1 MGPRH
6 LVWPFGTVGPVV
18 REPAHRA
25 FKIAGGQIAASL
37 DAGKSLP
44 IPKHASGDPGK
55 RNPAIPAFGL
65 DGHRIEVRDMKQFV
79 SERHHAGHINR
90 EISRLSRDDG
100 IFPVRSTRASSGKF
114 PNMTNLADRI
124 QNRLDALNLKPAV
137 VAREAGLKPDYVR
150 DVLRGSKKSISAE
163 HAAALARILQC
174 NLNWLV
180 TGEHGHMSSE
190 EVASTFL
197 AEDPREHL
205 GASSLEK
212 YLGKVPGAIPEIDA
226 KAGAGN
232 GNVGEHEVV
241 TIRRGEA
248 FVGHKVVSEW
258 VFPSTFLRHELRM
271 QPGEIMVLEV
281 VGDSM
286 SPSLESGDRVLV
298 DTTYA
303 KPTPDGIYVI
313 EEGDGPMVKRLQLV
327 RRSDPPEIRIISD
340 NKHHEPYTLRL
351 DDIRIIGRVSGRVT
365 KM

>member
-1 MGPRH
+1 MAFKKRIEQRLDELGLSPRAASIKAGGSPDLIRGILRGNNRSLRGDH
-6 LVWPFGTVGPVV
+6 LV
-18 REPAHRA
+18 
-25 FKIAGGQIAASL
+25 
-37 DAGKSLP
+37 
-44 IPKHASGDPGK
+44 
-55 RNPAIPAFGL
+55 N
-65 DGHRIEVRDMKQFV
+65 
-79 SERHHAGHINR
+79 
-90 EISRLSRDDG
+90 
-100 IFPVRSTRASSGKF
+100 
-114 PNMTNLADRI
+114 
-124 QNRLDALNLKPAV
+124 
-137 VAREAGLKPDYVR
+137 VAR
-150 DVLRGSKKSISAE
+150 VLGVSV
-163 HAAALARILQC
+163 
-174 NLNWLV
+174 NWLQ
-180 TGEHGHMSSE
+180 TGEPEHISSE
-190 EVASTFL
+190 EVAAGMGPQS
-197 AEDPREHL
+197 EREHF

-212 YLGKVPGAIPEIDA
+212 YLGKVPGAVPEIDA

-271 QPGEIMVLEV
+271 QPGEIMVLEI

-286 SPSLESGDRVLV
+286 SPTLESGDRVLV

-303 KPTPDGIYVI
+303 KPTPDGIYVV

-327 RRSDPPEIRIISD
+327 RRSDPAEVRIISD

>member
-1 MGPRH
+1 MV
-6 LVWPFGTVGPVV
+6 L
-18 REPAHRA
+18 EPHCQPQSNHMRQADLGVKLPHMSE
-25 FKIAGGQIAASL
+25 KEKSLIARRIEQRLEALGLSASAASSK
-37 DAGKSLP
+37 AG
-44 IPKHASGDPGK
+44 
-55 RNPAIPAFGL
+55 
-65 DGHRIEVRDMKQFV
+65 
-79 SERHHAGHINR
+79 
-90 EISRLSRDDG
+90 LSRYA
-100 IFPVRSTRASSGKF
+100 ISNIQKN
-114 PNMTNLADRI
+114 PNSV
-124 QNRLDALNLKPAV
+124 P
-137 VAREAGLKPDYVR
+137 
-150 DVLRGSKKSISAE
+150 RGQTLLQ
-163 HAAALARILQC
+163 LARALETTPEY
-174 NLNWLV
+174 LL
-180 TGEHGHMSSE
+180 TGERDHIPSE
-190 EVASTFL
+190 EVAAGIGARS
-197 AEDPREHL
+197 EREHF

-212 YLGKVPGAIPEIDA
+212 YLGKVPEAVPEIDA

-232 GNVGEHEVV
+232 GTVGEHEVV
-241 TIRRGEA
+241 TLRRGEA

-327 RRSDPPEIRIISD
+327 RRSDPPQIRIISD

-351 DDIRIIGRVSGRVT
+351 DEIRIIGRVSGRVT